1 MSTKYDKKTEGIEK
15 TFTQLFLLGVL
26 LALVLYLSIR
36 SPFFLTWDNIR
47 NILDHTALQL
57 IMAIGMTFVIST
69 RGIDLSIG
77 SIVALTGIA
86 IGLLIK
92 SGVSI
97 VTSSILGV
105 LLGGILGTINGL
117 IISKLKIAPYVVT
130 IGSMSLFRGLS
141 LVITKG
147 QPIYGFPVEFT
158 YFGKGDFG
166 KINPPIIL
174 GLLMILLA
182 VFLLKYTKWGQYAL
196 AIGGNEEALRRV
208 GVPVDFYKTTIYAF
222 SGLTAGLA
230 GLILTSRLNAAEPNA
245 GLMLESD
252 IIAAVILGGT
262 NMKGGKT
269 SISGTVIA
277 CLLLSVVRNGLTI
290 LSISSYYQQLFVG
303 TIIIFSVSIS
313 EIRQRKQIQIQ

>member
-1 MSTKYDKKTEGIEK
+1 
-15 TFTQLFLLGVL
+15 
-26 LALVLYLSIR
+26 
-36 SPFFLTWDNIR
+36 
-47 NILDHTALQL
+47 
-57 IMAIGMTFVIST
+57 MAIGMTFVIST

-92 SGVSI
+92 SGGVSI
-97 VTSSILGV
+97 VTSSILGGV

-182 VFLLKYTKWGQYAL
+182 VFFTKIYKVG
-196 AIGGNEEALRRV
+196 AIC
-208 GVPVDFYKTTIYAF
+208 F
-222 SGLTAGLA
+222 SYWW
-230 GLILTSRLNAAEPNA
+230 
-245 GLMLESD
+245 
-252 IIAAVILGGT
+252 
-262 NMKGGKT
+262 K
-269 SISGTVIA
+269 
-277 CLLLSVVRNGLTI
+277 
-290 LSISSYYQQLFVG
+290 
-303 TIIIFSVSIS
+303 
-313 EIRQRKQIQIQ
+313 

>member
-1 MSTKYDKKTEGIEK
+1 
-15 TFTQLFLLGVL
+15 
-26 LALVLYLSIR
+26 
-36 SPFFLTWDNIR
+36 
-47 NILDHTALQL
+47 
-57 IMAIGMTFVIST
+57 MAIGMTFVIST

-92 SGVSI
+92 SGGVSI

-182 VFLLKYTKWGQYAL
+182 VFFTKIYKVG
-196 AIGGNEEALRRV
+196 AIC
-208 GVPVDFYKTTIYAF
+208 F
-222 SGLTAGLA
+222 SYWW
-230 GLILTSRLNAAEPNA
+230 
-245 GLMLESD
+245 
-252 IIAAVILGGT
+252 
-262 NMKGGKT
+262 K
-269 SISGTVIA
+269 
-277 CLLLSVVRNGLTI
+277 
-290 LSISSYYQQLFVG
+290 
-303 TIIIFSVSIS
+303 
-313 EIRQRKQIQIQ
+313 